1 MANRTLF
8 LIRHGL
14 AGEHGSYAND
24 NERPLTEA
32 GRKKTK
38 QVAKKLAN
46 LEIHF
51 DLIQTSP
58 LVRARQTA
66 EILMEA
72 GLSQELEEAACLANG
87 DLEEWL
93 PWLDNHPSDKYQRLA
108 LVGHEPSL
116 SQWAE
121 VLIWGAAPGRMQLK
135 KAGIIGLLLPE
146 AGSPIGQSVL
156 FWLTPPKF
164 LTP

>member
-1 MANRTLF
+1 MDLF

-24 NERPLTEA
+24 DERPLTKE

-38 QVAKKLAN
+38 QVAEKLFE
-46 LEIHF
+46 LGIQF

-72 GLSQELEEAACLANG
+72 GLSQQLEEATCLA
-87 DLEEWL
+87 DDHLEEWL
-93 PWLDNHPSDKYQRLA
+93 AWFNSQPGKYQQLA

-121 VLIWGAAPGRMQLK
+121 TLMSGTVQGRVQLK
-135 KAGIIGLLLPE
+135 KAGIIGLSLPDQ
-146 AGSPIGQSVL
+146 GSPIGQSVL

-164 LTP
+164 LLV

>member
-1 MANRTLF
+1 MAIRELF

-24 NERPLTEA
+24 DERPLTEE
-32 GRKKTK
+32 GQKKTK
-38 QVAKKLAN
+38 QVAKKLVH
-46 LEIHF
+46 LGIQF
-51 DLIQTSP
+51 DLLQTSP

-72 GLSQELEEAACLANG
+72 GLAKELEALDCLATG
-87 DLEEWL
+87 EFDDWL
-93 PWLDNHPSDKYQRLA
+93 TWLNSNASSKYQQLA

-121 VLIWGAAPGRMQLK
+121 MLIWGNAIERIQLK

-146 AGSPIGQSVL
+146 QGSPKGKSTL

-164 LTP
+164 LIS